1 MSLSV
6 YHFPF
11 APEKIEQ
18 QRDTDG
24 KKEAGAEA
32 VSGRGV
38 RKMERERE
46 KDCEQEEV

>member
-11 APEKIEQ
+11 TPEKIEQ

-32 VSGRGV
+32 TSGHGV
-38 RKMERERE
+38 RKLERERE
-46 KDCEQEEV
+46 KGCE

>member
-11 APEKIEQ
+11 TPEKIEQ

-24 KKEAGAEA
+24 KKEARAEA
-32 VSGRGV
+32 MSGHGV

-46 KDCEQEEV
+46 KGCE